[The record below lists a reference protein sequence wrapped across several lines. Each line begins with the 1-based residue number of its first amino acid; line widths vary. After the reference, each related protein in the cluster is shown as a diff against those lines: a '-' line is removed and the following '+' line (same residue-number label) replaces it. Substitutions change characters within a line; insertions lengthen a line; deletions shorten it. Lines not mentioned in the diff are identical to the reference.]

1 LEEEMTHA
9 HLLTI
14 VVTFILFIITLLMQ
28 NKGKKIKVMQMVLR
42 ASYIF
47 ILATGLILFFSVF
60 NLTFLYIVKAIVG
73 IVMIGIYEMIFV
85 WRAKGK
91 PTTGLWIGLFAV
103 CAGLF
108 LLGFM
113 LPMGIKLL

>member
-1 LEEEMTHA
+1 MTHL
-9 HLLTI
+9 HLTTI
-14 VVTFILFIITLLMQ
+14 VLTFILFIITLLMQ

-60 NLTFLYIVKAIVG
+60 NLTFMYILKAIAG
-73 IVMIGIYEMIFV
+73 IAMIGIYEMIFV
-85 WRAKGK
+85 WRAKRR
-91 PTTGLWIGLFAV
+91 PTTGLWIGLFVV
-103 CAGLF
+103 CTGLF
-108 LLGFM
+108 LIGFM